1 LLRALCFWPD
11 WRNTREHCGEHQ
23 RGSFILTRVSI
34 VRGPHFQNAVASIVG
49 MGYSERDAIAA
60 VEKHPD
66 DLNDA
71 VSYLLNTGAT
81 AVRV

>member
-1 LLRALCFWPD
+1 M
-11 WRNTREHCGEHQ
+11 
-23 RGSFILTRVSI
+23 
-34 VRGPHFQNAVASIVG
+34 RGPGFHNAVASIVS

-71 VSYLLNTGAT
+71 VVYLLNSGAT
-81 AVRV
+81 AVRVTLIDTSH